1 MVRGPALIGALAAQ
15 QPAAER
21 GSCRVE
27 ARRLGY
33 TRGQASRAGEIDAAG
48 HRALNL
54 QVELDALRR
63 RRSAA
68 VEVARRDSVAAGR
81 AERDDQITALKHSVE
96 RLTTERD
103 ERVTALKHSVERLTT
118 QLNAAHQDCE
128 RLDGKVKNLTEHCDD
143 LKQRLREPQA

>member
-54 QVELDALRR
+54 QVEFDALRR

-81 AERDDQITALKHSVE
+81 AERDDQI
-96 RLTTERD
+96 
-103 ERVTALKHSVERLTT
+103 TALKHSVERLTT